1 MRRLCRRMVYGNE
14 KRHKEAFEDYITPPR
29 IFIGRLVL
37 VVIVDYNGC
46 KEDVPQIPPM
56 PGVVIER

>member
-1 MRRLCRRMVYGNE
+1 MVYGNE